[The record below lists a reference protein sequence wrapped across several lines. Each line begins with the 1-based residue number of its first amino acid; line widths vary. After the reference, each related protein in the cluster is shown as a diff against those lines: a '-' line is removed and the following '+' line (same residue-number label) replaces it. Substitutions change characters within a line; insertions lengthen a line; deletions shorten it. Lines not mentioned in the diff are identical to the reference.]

1 MTGQASSGH
10 IMMGGIDT
18 SGSLLAYMVVA
29 FIDHNSLVAC
39 GRNWDGFLVRID
51 LRGRS
56 SARWNRSLPKKRLGL
71 GEVALI

>member
-1 MTGQASSGH
+1 
-10 IMMGGIDT
+10 MMGGIDT
-18 SGSLLAYMVVA
+18 RGSVLAYMVLA
-29 FIDHNSLVAC
+29 FIDHTSLVAC
-39 GRNWDGFLVRID
+39 GGNWDGFLVTID